1 MKRRLVSYG
10 LELTVDCGIGCGPSA
25 CCSSP
30 RPMHWPEFAPVQGMP
45 STVGSPPGDVSPN
58 AGEFGTK
65 CGRHTAV
72 KLSGSSP
79 AGHWASGTELVG
91 TTKTAI
97 AGAAATAT
105 ANPPARMSRRAECWK
120 VAIITLSVVFAEGS
134 LGRPEFATAL
144 EVSPMRILRCR
155 TRSRPV
161 IVNKVV
167 HRSHF

>member
-1 MKRRLVSYG
+1 MNGCLFGYG

-30 RPMHWPEFAPVQGMP
+30 RPMHWPELAPVQGMP

-91 TTKTAI
+91 AAKAAI

-105 ANPPARMSRRAECWK
+105 ANPPAKMSRRAESWK
-120 VAIITLSVVFAEGS
+120 VAIVLLSLVLLKVRWAASESWRGEGS
-134 LGRPEFATAL
+134 PYPNITPATRF
-144 EVSPMRILRCR
+144 SP
-155 TRSRPV
+155 
-161 IVNKVV
+161 
-167 HRSHF
+167 